1 VKFSDR
7 PPKRVGADAVWDQAE
22 AALQEAC
29 RVAGVQTTL
38 NPGEGAFYGP
48 KLEFVLRDAIGR
60 DWQCGTLQVD
70 FNLPSRLDAEYVDE
84 HGERQRPVMLHQ
96 ANFGSLERFAGILI
110 EHYAGNLPLWLS
122 PLHAMVCTITQDAD
136 DYAHEVLV
144 RLRAAGLRVEAD
156 LRNESISY
164 KIRQHSV
171 EKIPVLL
178 VVGKREADDGT
189 VAVRR
194 LGSKRQQVQ
203 ALDEAA
209 RVLLEEVR
217 SRASGIAASDEAA

>member
-1 VKFSDR
+1 
-7 PPKRVGADAVWDQAE
+7 
-22 AALQEAC
+22 
-29 RVAGVQTTL
+29 
-38 NPGEGAFYGP
+38 
-48 KLEFVLRDAIGR
+48 
-60 DWQCGTLQVD
+60 
-70 FNLPSRLDAEYVDE
+70 
-84 HGERQRPVMLHQ
+84 MLHQ
-96 ANFGSLERFAGILI
+96 ANFGSLERFAGILL

-164 KIRQHSV
+164 KVRQHSV